1 MKRLKILLI
10 GLLLLSPIW
19 SISQEVE
26 KINHGI
32 KQFTLSNGLK
42 VILDEN
48 HSQPEVFG
56 LVIVKAGAKN
66 DPSDA
71 TGMAHYQEHM
81 LFKGTTTLGT
91 ISWEKE
97 KPHIDKIF
105 ELYDELGKT
114 KDKAKRAE
122 IQKTINDESLKAAEY
137 AIPNEMNNLI
147 NEMGGSN
154 INAGTGSDY
163 TVYYNK
169 FPSNQVEKWIDLYAH
184 RFSEPVFRSFQAE
197 LEVVYEEKN
206 LYNDQFQTNLLE
218 AFQKNFFKSHPYGQQ
233 TIIGTVED
241 LKN

>member
-1 MKRLKILLI
+1 MKRLKILLLSI
-10 GLLLLSPIW
+10 LLLPPFW
-19 SISQEVE
+19 SISQNTENKNQGV
-26 KINHGI
+26 
-32 KQFTLSNGLK
+32 KQFTLNNGLT

-48 HSQPEVFG
+48 HAQPEIFG

-81 LFKGTTTLGT
+81 LFKGTTSLGT
-91 ISWEKE
+91 INWEKE
-97 KPHIDKIF
+97 KPHIDRIF
-105 ELYDELGKT
+105 QLYDELGKT
-114 KDKAKRAE
+114 KDETKRVE

-154 INAGTGSDY
+154 INAGTGPDY

-197 LEVVYEEKN
+197 LEVV
-206 LYNDQFQTNLLE
+206 
-218 AFQKNFFKSHPYGQQ
+218 
-233 TIIGTVED
+233 
-241 LKN
+241 